1 MEFSHRLRGH
11 NGRAE
16 KPVRESLWWQHLFP
30 EAARVMTAVDDMST
44 VANEYRASV
53 HEPLPDN
60 AVGGLAARD
69 RGAESVDVPYV
80 VRASRA
86 VGVAITAGIA
96 VSSFILSFAALSD
109 LARRTGSWT
118 GWLPYL
124 WPGIV
129 DGAIVLATLGIVAT
143 AAYPDQRKERRFFW
157 AMLAVGTLVSIG
169 GNALHAVLP
178 ASAPLPT
185 WLAFGVACVPPAGI
199 LGSTHAVQILWRFN
213 PSRVRGPSPVATR
226 SIAKAPA
233 TQGHRGERWLSM
245 AREIHSRG
253 RLTNHSEATLSQAL
267 WRLFEVRP
275 QMSLRAI
282 GEEVGVGHHDVIAR
296 LRSTAVEV
304 VRERP
309 ELAPL
314 PVAIEAQQGLAS

>member
-1 MEFSHRLRGH
+1 
-11 NGRAE
+11 
-16 KPVRESLWWQHLFP
+16 
-30 EAARVMTAVDDMST
+30 MTAVDDVLTFTEDDRSGAT
-44 VANEYRASV
+44 PEQ
-53 HEPLPDN
+53 LPDDLRTWFDT
-60 AVGGLAARD
+60 GEPGIGAAE
-69 RGAESVDVPYV
+69 AAPAL

-86 VGVAITAGIA
+86 VAVAITAAIA

-129 DGAIVLATLGIVAT
+129 DGAIVLATMGILAT
-143 AAYPDQRKERRFFW
+143 AAYPDQRKNRQFFW
-157 AMLAVGTLVSIG
+157 AMLAVGALVSIG
-169 GNALHAVLP
+169 GNALHAILP
-178 ASAPLPT
+178 ATAPLPT
-185 WLAFGVACVPPAGI
+185 ALAFAVACVPPAGI

-213 PSRVRGPSPVATR
+213 PSRAQAIRPPLRPAEAPRRVDQDRG
-226 SIAKAPA
+226 
-233 TQGHRGERWLSM
+233 QRWLAL
-245 AREIHSRG
+245 AREIHHRG

-296 LRSTAVEV
+296 IRQTATEV

-309 ELAPL
+309 ELVPMA
-314 PVAIEAQQGLAS
+314 VAIEGQPGLAS

>member
-1 MEFSHRLRGH
+1 
-11 NGRAE
+11 
-16 KPVRESLWWQHLFP
+16 
-30 EAARVMTAVDDMST
+30 MTAVDELITLTEGDRNDAT
-44 VANEYRASV
+44 GGQ
-53 HEPLPDN
+53 LPDE
-60 AVGGLAARD
+60 VHTWFDTGEPTTGT
-69 RGAESVDVPYV
+69 AEVPAL

-86 VGVAITAGIA
+86 LAVAITAAIA

-129 DGAIVLATLGIVAT
+129 DGAIILATMGILAT
-143 AAYPDQRKERRFFW
+143 AAYPDQRKNRQFFW
-157 AMLAVGTLVSIG
+157 AMLGGGALVSVG
-169 GNALHAVLP
+169 GNALHATLP
-178 ASAPLPT
+178 ATAPLPT
-185 WLAFGVACVPPAGI
+185 ALAFAVACVPPAGI

-213 PSRVRGPSPVATR
+213 PSREMASSQPRRTVEVPVRAD
-226 SIAKAPA
+226 
-233 TQGHRGERWLSM
+233 HDRGQRWLEL
-245 AREIHSRG
+245 AREIHTRG

-296 LRSTAVEV
+296 IRQTATEV

-309 ELAPL
+309 ELVPM
-314 PVAIEAQQGLAS
+314 PVAIEGQPGLAS

>member
-1 MEFSHRLRGH
+1 
-11 NGRAE
+11 
-16 KPVRESLWWQHLFP
+16 
-30 EAARVMTAVDDMST
+30 MTAVDDMT
-44 VANEYRASV
+44 TLADDERASAEDLSHSV
-53 HEPLPDN
+53 
-60 AVGGLAARD
+60 LAWLD
-69 RGAESVDVPYV
+69 QEELGSTPPEVPRL
-80 VRASRA
+80 VRASRVIA
-86 VGVAITAGIA
+86 VTITAAIA
-96 VSSFILSFAALSD
+96 VSSFILSFSALSD

-129 DGAIVLATLGIVAT
+129 DGAIVLATMGILAT
-143 AAYPDQRKERRFFW
+143 AAYPDQRKNRQFFW
-157 AMLAVGTLVSIG
+157 AMLAVGALVSVG
-169 GNALHAVLP
+169 GNALHAILP
-178 ASAPLPT
+178 ATAPLPT

-213 PSRVRGPSPVATR
+213 PSQVPTRVAAARLPIEAPV
-226 SIAKAPA
+226 PH
-233 TQGHRGERWLSM
+233 QHRGERWLPM

-309 ELAPL
+309 ELAPM
-314 PVAIEAQQGLAS
+314 PVAIEGQQGLAS

>member
-1 MEFSHRLRGH
+1 
-11 NGRAE
+11 
-16 KPVRESLWWQHLFP
+16 
-30 EAARVMTAVDDMST
+30 MTALDDRNAFSD
-44 VANEYRASV
+44 ELESD
-53 HEPLPDN
+53 EGPLPDD
-60 AVGGLAARD
+60 VVSWLVELAPEGRA
-69 RGAESVDVPYV
+69 AATADVAPL

-86 VGVAITAGIA
+86 VAVAITVGIA

-129 DGAIVLATLGIVAT
+129 DGAIVLATMGILAT
-143 AAYPDQRKERRFFW
+143 AAYPDQRKNRRFFW
-157 AMLAVGTLVSIG
+157 AMLAVGALVSVG
-169 GNALHAVLP
+169 GNALHAIMP
-178 ASAPLPT
+178 ATAPLPT

-213 PSRVRGPSPVATR
+213 PSQVRTHVAAARLPIEAPV
-226 SIAKAPA
+226 PHH
-233 TQGHRGERWLSM
+233 HRGERWLPM

-296 LRSTAVEV
+296 LRSTAMEV

-309 ELAPL
+309 ELAPM
-314 PVAIEAQQGLAS
+314 PVAIEGQQGLAS